1 MSLSFMLGLS
11 SFSILDWDSTLSL
24 LLKLLPRKLEP
35 WLSLGSFFLLVVA
48 FISIYLPYSMV
59 SSRVGTLPPNMFSSY
74 LWKYVSFLHIIATY
88 IKENKSDFIE
98 CCPTNV
104 KHPIL
109 QNYKN
114 YTACLE
120 TFGQVI
126 NHPQHFWKNLFAL
139 AIYCLCAK
147 YSLKGLPHGQHA
159 KKPNSIPTLISHA
172 HFWPCLSKNYW
183 NNFYLSWICTS
194 MQNISSLYLFIL
206 EIKSISESQDQTG
219 HALFWPCPPTK
230 KLINF

>member
-1 MSLSFMLGLS
+1 MLLMQKWMSFSKENSSSKMSLSSMLGLS

-159 KKPNSIPTLISHA
+159 KKPNSIPTLI
-172 HFWPCLSKNYW
+172 L
-183 NNFYLSWICTS
+183 
-194 MQNISSLYLFIL
+194 
-206 EIKSISESQDQTG
+206 
-219 HALFWPCPPTK
+219 
-230 KLINF
+230 